1 MGEIGDNDDDTLCY
15 DDDNGRDKRDKHRYE
30 MPDEVVLQL
39 THKDVN
45 LSFFKSKKKDI
56 LDLRAGDHLRFEN
69 NTFYI
74 EGTSLAVGV
83 LSQKMQGDLRQ
94 WNEKQ
99 YLVSSATIRFIVA
112 WRPKDAPKEEQEYA
126 VLLVDLTLLRQ
137 PII

>member
-1 MGEIGDNDDDTLCY
+1 
-15 DDDNGRDKRDKHRYE
+15 

-126 VLLVDLTLLRQ
+126 VLLVDLTFLRQ
-137 PII
+137 SSLPVSQNS